1 MSLLVDWV
9 PRVPVLQSTASHKQ
23 MNALFAKNLDY
34 KWSNDSFQRW
44 GWLLRYLK
52 DEKELD
58 VFHTGLVS
66 VRIISLLTQQCC
78 IVEKTP
84 VSQLTQEWGW
94 RVGHHCGTSLSVRGV
109 GRSVTVFFPRAKES
123 YRRCL
128 REILFSL
135 VSWRL
140 VRYKNTTGRVLWTFG
155 IAVSMGIWLV
165 LSHMGHF
172 EGKLSL
178 SPLYH
183 WDKVLAKYGSD

>member
-1 MSLLVDWV
+1 
-9 PRVPVLQSTASHKQ
+9 

-52 DEKELD
+52 GEKELD
-58 VFHTGLVS
+58 VFHTGLVN
-66 VRIISLLTQQCC
+66 VRIILLLIQQCY

-94 RVGHHCGTSLSVRGV
+94 RVGHYCGTSLSVRGV
-109 GRSVTVFFPRAKES
+109 GGSGTVFFPGAKES

-128 REILFSL
+128 RETLSPL
-135 VSWRL
+135 VLGRL
-140 VRYKNTTGRVLWTFG
+140 VRYKNTTRRVLWTFG

-183 WDKVLAKYGSD
+183 WEKVLAKDGSN

>member
-9 PRVPVLQSTASHKQ
+9 PRGPCTQSTASHKQ
-23 MNALFAKNLDY
+23 MSALFAKNLDY

-58 VFHTGLVS
+58 VSHTGLVS
-66 VRIISLLTQQCC
+66 IRIILLLIQQCY

-84 VSQLTQEWGW
+84 ASQLTQEWGW

-109 GRSVTVFFPRAKES
+109 GGSVTVFFPRAKES
-123 YRRCL
+123 YRRGL
-128 REILFSL
+128 RETLFPL
-135 VSWRL
+135 VLWRL
-140 VRYKNTTGRVLWTFG
+140 VRCKNTTGRVLWTFG

-183 WDKVLAKYGSD
+183 WDKVLAKYGSN